1 MRRSVRYF
9 GFHLFGLAALFFL
22 RADTALALQDYQQV
36 PVTLK
41 AENVLPKTLLKGK
54 NYRIED
60 EVQNDG
66 LINTYKLVT
75 DYGPLRVESTGE
87 LMIRIMELNA
97 LVAMEEMDRKNVFG
111 EAVVEGVKAPVK
123 GAAALVTS
131 PVETTKGI
139 VTGTGRFLS
148 NVGRSFVSDD
158 PDQANPLSVAVG
170 YDTAKRKF
178 AYEFG
183 IDPYSSYDP
192 AMDRLGEIARSAVAG
207 GIVPRAAMAAIDSDV
222 VKVMRVSGTT
232 HSMRKL
238 VRDNPPGE
246 LRKIN
251 KKKLEKMGIDPSL
264 VEAFLDNYRYNP
276 QEETILVG
284 ELESMKGVKGRD
296 VFLGKASLAANRS
309 VALFHRLIAQMM
321 AGYHAKVGPA
331 ERIQMVEGV
340 LHLKRKDGKLV
351 LLSPVDYVFWTDK
364 LEGKLNAFERGVQK
378 MTGANGKELWIS
390 GRMDEGARAQFEK
403 RGWKVQ
409 ENAEKD
415 LL

>member
-1 MRRSVRYF
+1 MPVV
-9 GFHLFGLAALFFL
+9 
-22 RADTALALQDYQQV
+22 LQAKD
-36 PVTLK
+36 
-41 AENVLPKTLLKGK
+41 VLPKTLLKGK
-54 NYRIED
+54 NYRVEGN
-60 EVQNDG
+60 VQNDG
-66 LINTYKLVT
+66 LINTYRLTT
-75 DYGPLRVESTGE
+75 DYGPLRVESTAA

-123 GAAALVTS
+123 GAAAMVTS
-131 PVETTKGI
+131 PVDTTKGI
-139 VTGTGRFLS
+139 VKGTGRFLS

-158 PDQANPLSVAVG
+158 PDQGNPLSVAVG

-207 GIVPRAAMAAIDSDV
+207 GLAPRAAMAAIDSKV
-222 VKVMRVSGTT
+222 VTAMRVSGTT

-251 KKKLEKMGIDPSL
+251 KKKLEKMGIDSSL
-264 VEAFLDNYRYNP
+264 IEAFLDNYRYNP
-276 QEETILVG
+276 QEKTILVG
-284 ELESMKGVKGRD
+284 EMESMKGVKGRD
-296 VFLGKASLAANRS
+296 VFLGKANLAANRS
-309 VALFHRLIAQMM
+309 VALFHRLIAQLM

-331 ERIQMVEGV
+331 ERIQKVNGV

-351 LLSPVDYVFWTDK
+351 LLAPVDYVFWTKK
-364 LEGKLNAFERGVQK
+364 LEDKLNAFERGVK
-378 MTGANGKELWIS
+378 TMPGATGKELWIT
-390 GRMDEGARAQFEK
+390 GRMEKSARAQFEK
-403 RGWKVQ
+403 RGWIVK
-409 ENAEKD
+409 ENAENN